1 MELVSVNIGSEWTQP
16 KGNEIETTG
25 IYKLPT
31 RAPVEITT
39 LGIREDFI
47 CDQKN
52 HSGPDQ
58 AIYVC
63 GAADY
68 VRWSKEW
75 GREIEAG
82 TFGENLTV
90 SELESAHVNVGD
102 RLTRRNLAGGIFFI

>member
-1 MELVSVNIGSEWTQP
+1 MELISVNIESEWTQP
-16 KGNEIETTG
+16 NGNEIETTG
-25 IYKLPT
+25 IYQLPT
-31 RAPVEITT
+31 REPMEITT

-58 AIYVC
+58 AIYVY

-68 VRWSKEW
+68 VRWSKELE
-75 GREIEAG
+75 REIEAD

-102 RLTRRNLAGGIFFI
+102 RLTRRNLAGGILFI